1 MKYRTLSL
9 YLIVSFFLSAC
20 DKPDVETATKTEPQ
34 EASSIKKHQPTQK
47 VEYKEIEWEDLV
59 PEGYRPDDVLEEYQ
73 TKYNLDELEDSDPLV
88 IEVQAKLKELMA
100 SAPVDESFEGKSV
113 KLPGYL
119 LPLDTDGQTTS
130 EFLLVPYF
138 GACIHVPPPPA
149 NQTIYVK
156 STKPVKTEG
165 LYDPIWVSGTINVEH
180 KVSEY
185 ADAGYS
191 MTAHIVEEYEVPEEE
206 LQANEAYSQ

>member
-1 MKYRTLSL
+1 MKYCTIFL
-9 YLIVSFFLSAC
+9 YLGFSLFISAC
-20 DKPDVETATKTEPQ
+20 NEPDTETNTRTESQ
-34 EASSIKKHQPTQK
+34 ETSSIKKSNPTQK
-47 VEYKEIEWEDLV
+47 IQYKEIDWEDLV

-100 SAPVDESFEGKSV
+100 SAPVDEKFEGQAI

-119 LPLDTDGQTTS
+119 LPLDSDGQTTS

-156 STKPVKTEG
+156 TTKPVKTEG
-165 LYDPIWVSGTINVEH
+165 FYDPIWVSGIINVEH

-185 ADAGYS
+185 ADSGYS
-191 MTAHIVEEYEVPEEE
+191 IAAHIVEEYEVPEEE
-206 LQANEAYSQ
+206 LQGNEQDYQ